1 MAPARECGRTIA
13 HKREP
18 QKAEVFRWS
27 LPPHPAADSF
37 IHGLRT
43 VMYLRISGLASYGFS
58 RAYEQA
64 RGRHRRHRGPGM
76 LTAPPDVRLAMDPE
90 VAKGFH
96 HA

>member
-43 VMYLRISGLASYGFS
+43 VMYLRISGLASYDFF
-58 RAYEQA
+58 RQ
-64 RGRHRRHRGPGM
+64 
-76 LTAPPDVRLAMDPE
+76 TNRLAAATGGTAGQGCSPHLQTCGWRWTP
-90 VAKGFH
+90 K
-96 HA
+96 